1 MLGGVTLAHDEGV
14 VDMNGDDDVEIVHGV
29 AEAGVAYGAADE
41 VDRYAVRGR
50 RELCEA
56 RIGEQLA
63 PGSANTRCF
72 PHFDCALFGFLARM
86 TTARLCLSLSK
97 KFGAPLRSPAS
108 G

>member
-1 MLGGVTLAHDEGV
+1 VGQ
-14 VDMNGDDDVEIVHGV
+14 
-29 AEAGVAYGAADE
+29 AGVAYGAADE

-50 RELCEA
+50 ASSGEA

-63 PGSANTRCF
+63 PGSANASML
-72 PHFDCALFGFLARM
+72 PHFVCALFGFLARM